1 MPSNEGFPLLEGP
14 GLPRELQSASDLD
27 SSRGPSSS
35 IDYDWHD
42 LSACKDLD
50 TDKFYVGRGQKV
62 CQQVVDACLS
72 CPVKPDCLQ
81 HALEHEEYG
90 YWAGTNPV
98 QREKIRK
105 ETGVQLQPINF
116 DFLERQNLL
125 EKAMLQQSLT
135 RSALPTIMNTS
146 ELVSNYYYP
155 DEITFEDMFYYD

>member
-1 MPSNEGFPLLEGP
+1 VPSNEGLPLLEGP

-27 SSRGPSSS
+27 SSRGPSSP

-42 LSACKDLD
+42 HAACKEIS

-62 CQQVVDACLS
+62 CQEVVNACS
-72 CPVKPDCLQ
+72 ACPVKPDCLQ

-105 ETGVQLQPINF
+105 DIGVRLQPINF
-116 DFLERQNLL
+116 DFIDRQGMI
-125 EKAMLQQSLT
+125 EKVMLQQSLT
-135 RSALPTIMNTS
+135 CSPLPVILNTS
-146 ELVSNYYYP
+146 ELASNYYYP
-155 DEITFEDMFYYD
+155 DEISFEELFYYE